1 MENTKALY
9 EKIVKFLEDEM
20 TTEDIKSMPLSS
32 STLYKYKKEP
42 NKIKHA
48 SFLTFIRID
57 EYMVTK
63 KEKENQALAAK
74 RKEIEYVGV
83 DLGTKKAMSISDIDM
98 LYSQT
103 IINDNIKVLVEKFD
117 EDYNKRNLTKKDKN
131 KIRNSFY
138 KRLRHQMRS
147 VNKDIADY
155 WHEDIILVVG
165 KPSIRSSEIM
175 NIFFTMMIRLLNKE
189 LDGRFTVR
197 TINEH
202 YTSITCPKC
211 NYGDG
216 DNRTTSNKFICKKCG
231 FKHEIDD
238 EVAARNILDKY
249 LKLNNITV

>member
-1 MENTKALY
+1 MILKTCQYQA
-9 EKIVKFLEDEM
+9 VRC
-20 TTEDIKSMPLSS
+20 
-32 STLYKYKKEP
+32 
-42 NKIKHA
+42 
-48 SFLTFIRID
+48 IRID
-57 EYMVTK
+57 EYMIAK
-63 KEKENQALAAK
+63 KDKENQALAAK

-83 DLGTKKAMSISDIDM
+83 DLGTKKVISISDIDM
-98 LYSQT
+98 THSQT

-117 EDYNKRNLTKKDKN
+117 VDYNRRILTKKEKN

-155 WHEDIILVVG
+155 WHEDIVLVVG
-165 KPSIRSSEIM
+165 KPSIRSSEIV
-175 NIFFTMMIRLLNKE
+175 NIFFTMMIRLLDRE

-211 NYGDG
+211 DYGNN
-216 DNRTTSNKFICKKCG
+216 DNRTTSNKFICKKCH
-231 FKHEIDD
+231 FKHDIDD

-249 LKLNNITV
+249 LKLNNTNV